1 MSLTTARLTRRF
13 SLAAMVAGALGA
25 DALTAACGS
34 ASANRSSGT
43 TAAGSA
49 SSSTDPT
56 SGSSTTGA
64 PTTTAPPPTTT
75 TTASLTG
82 SSCPVGNW
90 TSTNLT
96 QAVEGQQVSGGS
108 GIHFS
113 ITSTEM
119 SINFSGMKP
128 VNLSGGSVSGQGIYL
143 GQEQAGVSFASS
155 GSFSIPTKGTS
166 NVTFEAKIGSQPYSA
181 PIKAGGFPTGGITG
195 TYVCSSSSL
204 TLKVP
209 TPQGTTTVT
218 LARS

>member
-1 MSLTTARLTRRF
+1 
-13 SLAAMVAGALGA
+13 
-25 DALTAACGS
+25 
-34 ASANRSSGT
+34 
-43 TAAGSA
+43 
-49 SSSTDPT
+49 
-56 SGSSTTGA
+56 
-64 PTTTAPPPTTT
+64 
-75 TTASLTG
+75 
-82 SSCPVGNW
+82 
-90 TSTNLT
+90 
-96 QAVEGQQVSGGS
+96 
-108 GIHFS
+108 
-113 ITSTEM
+113 M

-155 GSFSIPTKGTS
+155 GSFSIPAKGTS

>member
-1 MSLTTARLTRRF
+1 MSLTTVRLARRLR
-13 SLAAMVAGALGA
+13 LAALVAGAFGA
-25 DALTAACGS
+25 GALTAACGS
-34 ASANRSSGT
+34 ANANRSSGT
-43 TAAGSA
+43 TDASSA
-49 SSSTDPT
+49 SSSTNPT

-64 PTTTAPPPTTT
+64 PATTAPPRSTTT

-181 PIKAGGFPTGGITG
+181 PIKAGGFPTGGI
-195 TYVCSSSSL
+195 
-204 TLKVP
+204 
-209 TPQGTTTVT
+209 
-218 LARS
+218 